1 MKMKKLG
8 KTLIVISLAL
18 LVVDYAWSA
27 LWELRIEPAGNL
39 FQLMYLNLSYP
50 VARII
55 SFTGYAFTNSQM
67 GLFWLGVALWFVGLA
82 PEEEEKT
89 EK

>member
-8 KTLIVISLAL
+8 KTLIVFSLTL
-18 LVVDYAWSA
+18 LVVDYAWST

-55 SFTGYAFTNSQM
+55 SYLGYAFTNSHM
-67 GLFWLGVALWFVGLA
+67 ELFWLGVCLWYVGG
-82 PEEEEKT
+82 T
-89 EK
+89 EDD